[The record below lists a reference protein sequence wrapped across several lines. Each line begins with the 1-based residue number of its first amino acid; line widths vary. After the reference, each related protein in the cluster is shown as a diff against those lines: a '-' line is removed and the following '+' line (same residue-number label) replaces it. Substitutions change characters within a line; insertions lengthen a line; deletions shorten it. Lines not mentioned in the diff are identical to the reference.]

1 MELESKVEKNIKQT
15 TATTLEPDKLNT
27 EDLNNLRAEIDA
39 KLKQPLTDLQKIDKK
54 QTQLTNSLQKLEN
67 ESANSNI
74 IANNFILS
82 NFIDL
87 FIGAVHCPNFNA
99 YKKKNSNISY
109 SLNQKK
115 YF

>member
-54 QTQLTNSLQKLEN
+54 QTQLTNSLQKLEI
-67 ESANSNI
+67 ESLNSNI
-74 IANNFILS
+74 IANDFILS
-82 NFIDL
+82 K
-87 FIGAVHCPNFNA
+87 FIGLFVSADHFVP
-99 YKKKNSNISY
+99 ISMPSKSGSTVVVKELGY
-109 SLNQKK
+109 N
-115 YF
+115 